1 MVGTN
6 YETWNFKLWLD
17 NEQETQ
23 NMVNSLIIDCK
34 RDVHQLS
41 KKLEQYAYDGLPLLK
56 GFYSDLL
63 NASLR
68 EINFHEVA
76 EAYIE
81 DLKQVKKKDYPLN
94 HPTPGR
100 GHLGPGFFF
109 A

>member
-1 MVGTN
+1 MQKLEYNGWYN

-34 RDVHQLS
+34 RDVHKLS
-41 KKLEQYAYDGLPLLK
+41 KELEQYAYDGLPLLK

-68 EINFHEVA
+68 EINFYEVA
-76 EAYIE
+76 TAYIE
-81 DLKQVKKKDYPLN
+81 DLKQVEKQLP
-94 HPTPGR
+94 
-100 GHLGPGFFF
+100 

>member
-1 MVGTN
+1 MQKLEYNGWYN

-23 NMVNSLIIDCK
+23 NMVNSLIIDCE
-34 RDVHQLS
+34 RDAHQLS

-56 GFYSDLL
+56 GFYGDLL

-76 EAYIE
+76 AAYIE
-81 DLKQVKKKDYPLN
+81 DLKQEEKRA
-94 HPTPGR
+94 T
-100 GHLGPGFFF
+100 